1 MSRYAQSQA
10 SQARTSFPPPLL
22 PEFSSPT
29 FSPYGQYNPKSV
41 TQAAWAARNA
51 PPKPKPSGPLVQ
63 MDVHREPSLRAA
75 AQRCPVSR
83 PAVTWARYSCL
94 VLRLG
99 QLLAAMGILAAMLLM
114 RGVDDLTGW
123 MCRIPVR
130 PHRRAL
136 HPRAPGMP
144 WIARLRLTG
153 ACSQRW

>member
-1 MSRYAQSQA
+1 MSRFSQSQA
-10 SQARTSFPPPLL
+10 SPARTSFPGPLL

-29 FSPYGQYNPKSV
+29 FSPHGHYNPKSV

-51 PPKPKPSGPLVQ
+51 PPKPKPSGPLVN
-63 MDVHREPSLRAA
+63 MDARWEPPQPATER
-75 AQRCPVSR
+75 RCPVSR
-83 PAVTWARYSCL
+83 AAVTWARFSCL
-94 VLRLG
+94 ALRLG